1 MNDKVHELLTPN
13 TTVQVYNPSELL
25 NIFSDLLARQNTS
38 SKVIFLRGVYFKQR
52 FNPGWAYA
60 YDLLRDE
67 NDQQELTIM
76 ITQSLRDEIKDGALV
91 QVGGTL
97 TRKVNAKGYIQLVF
111 QVSRLDVVKEQ
122 VVSEDDMRKSEIRNN
137 KSQRGFKNVDAI
149 LEEKLYRGEMPLV
162 ALVFASTSITMADF
176 EAGKDA
182 AAAHIQFEEH
192 RVSFS
197 KSAELMDML
206 KYLDAEGDFDAIAL
220 VRGGGGGIEALDE
233 IPVLECVSELETHLI
248 CEVGHVD
255 EKIFIKNIADKVAPT
270 PNGLGTYF
278 SNMVESVIQKRNK
291 SRAVL
296 VEEVKQQYIKQI
308 ETAEKQNK
316 ALQEQIEKMT
326 KASAVAQAN
335 FKAQSEAMTKQLTTL
350 QENLKKLN
358 ETNEEQAK
366 KFTANITEM
375 QKTNT
380 SLQGTLAQLTAQN
393 TQAATELA
401 LAKSRHTE
409 LEGQIKAAKHI
420 QWILTII
427 SAIAIIGVIA
437 FLIV

>member
-233 IPVLECVSELETHLI
+233 IPVLECVSELETPLI
-248 CEVGHVD
+248 CAVGHVD

-335 FKAQSEAMTKQLTTL
+335 FKAHSEAMTKQLTTL

>member
-233 IPVLECVSELETHLI
+233 IPVLECVSELETPLI
-248 CEVGHVD
+248 CAVGHVD
-255 EKIFIKNIADKVAPT
+255 EKIFIKNVADKVAPT

-316 ALQEQIEKMT
+316 TLQEQIEKMT

>member
-1 MNDKVHELLTPN
+1 
-13 TTVQVYNPSELL
+13 
-25 NIFSDLLARQNTS
+25 
-38 SKVIFLRGVYFKQR
+38 
-52 FNPGWAYA
+52 
-60 YDLLRDE
+60 
-67 NDQQELTIM
+67 
-76 ITQSLRDEIKDGALV
+76 
-91 QVGGTL
+91 
-97 TRKVNAKGYIQLVF
+97 
-111 QVSRLDVVKEQ
+111 
-122 VVSEDDMRKSEIRNN
+122 
-137 KSQRGFKNVDAI
+137 
-149 LEEKLYRGEMPLV
+149 
-162 ALVFASTSITMADF
+162 
-176 EAGKDA
+176 
-182 AAAHIQFEEH
+182 
-192 RVSFS
+192 
-197 KSAELMDML
+197 
-206 KYLDAEGDFDAIAL
+206 
-220 VRGGGGGIEALDE
+220 
-233 IPVLECVSELETHLI
+233 
-248 CEVGHVD
+248 
-255 EKIFIKNIADKVAPT
+255 
-270 PNGLGTYF
+270 
-278 SNMVESVIQKRNK
+278 MVESVIQKRNK

>member
-233 IPVLECVSELETHLI
+233 IPVLECVSELETPLI
-248 CEVGHVD
+248 CAVGHVD

>member
-1 MNDKVHELLTPN
+1 
-13 TTVQVYNPSELL
+13 
-25 NIFSDLLARQNTS
+25 
-38 SKVIFLRGVYFKQR
+38 
-52 FNPGWAYA
+52 
-60 YDLLRDE
+60 
-67 NDQQELTIM
+67 
-76 ITQSLRDEIKDGALV
+76 
-91 QVGGTL
+91 
-97 TRKVNAKGYIQLVF
+97 
-111 QVSRLDVVKEQ
+111 
-122 VVSEDDMRKSEIRNN
+122 
-137 KSQRGFKNVDAI
+137 
-149 LEEKLYRGEMPLV
+149 
-162 ALVFASTSITMADF
+162 
-176 EAGKDA
+176 
-182 AAAHIQFEEH
+182 
-192 RVSFS
+192 
-197 KSAELMDML
+197 
-206 KYLDAEGDFDAIAL
+206 
-220 VRGGGGGIEALDE
+220 
-233 IPVLECVSELETHLI
+233 
-248 CEVGHVD
+248 
-255 EKIFIKNIADKVAPT
+255 
-270 PNGLGTYF
+270 
-278 SNMVESVIQKRNK
+278 
-291 SRAVL
+291 
-296 VEEVKQQYIKQI
+296 
-308 ETAEKQNK
+308 
-316 ALQEQIEKMT
+316 MT

>member
-1 MNDKVHELLTPN
+1 MSDKVQDLLVPTSS
-13 TTVQVYNPSELL
+13 VQVYNPSELL
-25 NIFSDLLARQNTS
+25 NIFSDILARQNTS
-38 SKVIFLRGVYFKQR
+38 SKVIYLRGVYFKQR
-52 FNPGWAYA
+52 FSPGWAYA

-67 NDQQELTIM
+67 NDQQEITLM
-76 ITQSLRDEIKDGALV
+76 ISPSLRDEIKDGALV

-97 TRKVNAKGYIQLVF
+97 TRKVNSKGYIQLVF
-111 QVSRLDVVKEQ
+111 QVSRLDIVKEQ
-122 VVSEDDMRKSEIRNN
+122 VVSEEDMHRAEIRSN
-137 KSQRGFKNVDAI
+137 KSQRGFKNVDAV
-149 LEEKLYRGEMPLV
+149 LEDKLYRGERPLV

-182 AAAHIQFEEH
+182 ASAHIEFEEH

-197 KSAELMDML
+197 KSSELVDML
-206 KYLDAEGDFDAIAL
+206 KYLDSEGDFDVIAL
-220 VRGGGGGIEALDE
+220 VRGGGGGIEALDD
-233 IPVLECVSELETHLI
+233 ITVLECISELETPLI
-248 CEVGHVD
+248 CAVGHVD

-278 SNMVESVIQKRNK
+278 SNMVESVMQKRNK

-296 VEEVKQQYIKQI
+296 IEEVKRQYIKQI

-326 KASAVAQAN
+326 KASAEAQAN
-335 FKAQSEAMTKQLTTL
+335 FKAQSESMTKQLTTL
-350 QENLKKLN
+350 QDNLKKLN

-380 SLQGTLAQLTAQN
+380 TLQGTLAQLTAQN
-393 TQAATELA
+393 TQAATELS
-401 LAKSRHTE
+401 LAKTRHAE
-409 LEGQIKAAKHI
+409 LESQIKKSKST
-420 QWILTII
+420 QTILTVI
-427 SAIAIIGVIA
+427 SVIVILVL
-437 FLIV
+437 LILLAV

>member
-197 KSAELMDML
+197 KSAELLDML

-233 IPVLECVSELETHLI
+233 IPVLECVSELETPLI
-248 CEVGHVD
+248 CAVGHVD

>member
-38 SKVIFLRGVYFKQR
+38 SKDIFLRGVYFKQR

-233 IPVLECVSELETHLI
+233 IPVLECVSELETPLI
-248 CEVGHVD
+248 CAVGHVD

>member
-182 AAAHIQFEEH
+182 AAANIQFEEH

-197 KSAELMDML
+197 KSAELVDML

-233 IPVLECVSELETHLI
+233 IPVLECVSELETPLI
-248 CEVGHVD
+248 CAVGHVD

-437 FLIV
+437 LLIV